1 MIRKFN
7 YTGRKKIERKNIA
20 IHLMKDKTPHPY
32 FDISLNINPED
43 FENDPEL
50 YVEAY
55 DRSSFMRF
63 RCGTLKQLQIPEDRH
78 LYDIHSTDAILF
90 RVKLVD
96 SSTHHGKILAAA
108 DRLAST
114 GESPEETKRIPL
126 LPVTYE
132 DLEQEI
138 WKLDFRNTGPVLA
151 VNKRIEKAN
160 ISEIVKTSDLFFSLV
175 YPSVLREILIRIL
188 LIDETFEDDDKE
200 SWQNLWL
207 SFVENLP
214 DVSQITI
221 TPEFENR
228 GQLSDRDGF
237 LKWIDDEAVPAFCR
251 KYGVKARFES
261 ETGGVI

>member
-7 YTGRKKIERKNIA
+7 YTGRKKIERKNIS
-20 IHLMKDKTPHPY
+20 IRLIKDKTPVPY
-32 FDISLNINPED
+32 FDIALDINSDD

-96 SSTHHGKILAAA
+96 PSAHHGKILAAA

-114 GESPEETKRIPL
+114 GESPEETKRISL

-132 DLEQEI
+132 DLKQEV
-138 WKLDFRNTGPVLA
+138 WKLDFRNTGPVLV
-151 VNKRIEKAN
+151 VNKNIEKVN
-160 ISEIVKTSDLFFSLV
+160 IAEIVKTSDLFFGLV
-175 YPSVLREILIRIL
+175 YPSVLREILTHVL
-188 LIDETFEDDDKE
+188 LIDEAFEDDDPE

-214 DVSQITI
+214 DVTKITE

-228 GQLSDRDGF
+228 TLTPDREYF

-251 KYGVKARFES
+251 KFGIKAKFES
-261 ETGGVI
+261 EIGGDA